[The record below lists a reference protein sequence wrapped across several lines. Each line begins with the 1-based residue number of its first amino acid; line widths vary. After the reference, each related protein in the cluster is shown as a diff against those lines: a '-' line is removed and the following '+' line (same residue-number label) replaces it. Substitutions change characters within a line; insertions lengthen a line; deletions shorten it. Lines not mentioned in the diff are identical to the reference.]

1 MSNLASQ
8 KDLLDQIWHSTRNSI
23 GKDLLTDSKL
33 VPVPNLSW
41 ANDFDFFSVFV
52 KGKSVSVL
60 NTQLVEL
67 SFGDKWEIFF
77 LQGKRWPEDKRFVG
91 GSKLSC
97 DWTCFPSHSAGK
109 N

>member
-60 NTQLVEL
+60 NSQLVV
-67 SFGDKWEIFF
+67 IFW
-77 LQGKRWPEDKRFVG
+77 R
-91 GSKLSC
+91 
-97 DWTCFPSHSAGK
+97 
-109 N
+109 